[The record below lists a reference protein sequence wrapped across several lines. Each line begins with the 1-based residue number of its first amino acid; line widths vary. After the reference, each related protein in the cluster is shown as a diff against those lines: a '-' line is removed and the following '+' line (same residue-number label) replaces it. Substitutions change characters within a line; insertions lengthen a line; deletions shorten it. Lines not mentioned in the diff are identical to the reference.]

1 MHIITKNLFYK
12 KKNNTYIFTFT
23 NPKNT
28 QLNNYINFND
38 FTDLQYFLIKI
49 KNIKIMFMEAKNKKI
64 LLKNKSRVYISKN
77 NISFFSLNI
86 PIFWENSS
94 FKIKFIYLKDILN
107 TFKNNKEKIS
117 YLIKTNN
124 QQYIYN
130 FFNPI
135 NHTNFIIDYSKI
147 NFIDKILWINLDSS
161 VTRKTNTE
169 NMLKNIQIP
178 NKRISAIDG
187 SKLILPK
194 LTLEKNIT
202 NYELSCLLSH
212 LKAITSLKNTEG
224 DYFLICEDD
233 FILNNTIF
241 FSKDLKQIIQ
251 NCPTFD
257 ILSIQSTFNKE
268 LRHEYNKW
276 SDYYTEN
283 PLSFIGG
290 AGSYIISKSGVDK
303 IIANN
308 TFINDTNY
316 TLNYPVNAADIY
328 LYKYV
333 DTFVY
338 KYNFISSLNSESTFN
353 QKFIKQ
359 YQKFNFIRI
368 NEMLDKLN
376 CL

>member
-1 MHIITKNLFYK
+1 MHIITKNLFYT
-12 KKNNTYIFTFT
+12 KKNNTYTFTFT
-23 NPKNT
+23 NPKKT
-28 QLNNYINFND
+28 QINNYINFND

-49 KNIKIMFMEAKNKKI
+49 KNIKIMFLEAKNKKI

-86 PIFWENSS
+86 PIFWNNSS
-94 FKIKFIYLKDILN
+94 FKIKFIYLKDVLN
-107 TFKNNKEKIS
+107 TFSSNKEKIS
-117 YLIKTNN
+117 YLIKNN
-124 QQYIYN
+124 NHQYIYN

-135 NHTNFIIDYSKI
+135 NNNNFIIEYSKI
-147 NFIDKILWINLDSS
+147 NFVDKILWINLDSS
-161 VTRKTNTE
+161 AHRKTNTE
-169 NMLKNIQIP
+169 YILKNIQIP
-178 NKRISAIDG
+178 NERISAIDG
-187 SKLILPK
+187 SKLNLPK
-194 LTLEKNIT
+194 LTFERNISI
-202 NYELSCLLSH
+202 YEFACLLSH

-251 NCPTFD
+251 NCPAFD

-268 LRHEYNKW
+268 LHHEYNKW

-283 PLSFIGG
+283 PLSFIGCT
-290 AGSYIISKSGVDK
+290 GSYVISKSGVNK

-308 TFINDTNY
+308 NFINDTNY
-316 TLNYPVNAADIY
+316 TFNYPVNAADIY

-353 QKFIKQ
+353 QKFIRQ

-368 NEMLDKLN
+368 NKMLDDIDL
-376 CL
+376 L